1 MPTIPD
7 PEQIGPVDVAL
18 VLFEGNQFNGDVAP
32 AIAEL
37 QTSGIVR
44 IIDLAFV
51 TKAAD
56 GSTGYVEATD
66 TEVAEAFAG
75 LADEELDLLSDEDL
89 QGFADALEPNSSA
102 LAVVWENT
110 WAARLATALR
120 ESGGEVLAQI
130 RIPAANVAAALDAL
144 REE

>member
-1 MPTIPD
+1 MAELPD
-7 PEQIGPVDVAL
+7 PATIGPVDIAVI
-18 VLFEGNQFNGDVAP
+18 VFEGNRFNGGVAP
-32 AIAEL
+32 AIADL
-37 QTSGIVR
+37 QGSGTVR
-44 IIDLAFV
+44 ILDLAFV
-51 TKAAD
+51 TKAQD
-56 GSTGYVEATD
+56 GTTGYVEATD
-66 TEVAEAFAG
+66 SEVAAAFAG

>member
-1 MPTIPD
+1 
-7 PEQIGPVDVAL
+7 
-18 VLFEGNQFNGDVAP
+18 
-32 AIAEL
+32 
-37 QTSGIVR
+37 
-44 IIDLAFV
+44 V
-51 TKAAD
+51 TKAQD
-56 GSTGYVEATD
+56 GTTGYVEATD
-66 TEVAEAFAG
+66 SEVAAAFAG
-75 LADEELDLLSDEDL
+75 LADEELDLLSGEDL

-120 ESGGEVLAQI
+120 ESGGEVVAQI

>member
-37 QTSGIVR
+37 QNSGIVR

-110 WAARLATALR
+110 WAARLATAVR
-120 ESGGEVLAQI
+120 DSGGEVVAQI
-130 RIPAANVAAALDAL
+130 RIPAANVAAALEAL
-144 REE
+144 RED

>member
-1 MPTIPD
+1 MPIP
-7 PEQIGPVDVAL
+7 EAGQIGPVDVAL
-18 VLFEGNQFNGDVAP
+18 VLFEGNRFNGDVAP

-37 QTSGIVR
+37 QSSGIVR

-56 GSTGYVEATD
+56 GTTGYIEATD
-66 TEVAEAFAG
+66 SEVADAFAG

-89 QGFADALEPNSSA
+89 EGFADALEPNSSA

-144 REE
+144 RED

>member
-110 WAARLATALR
+110 WAARLATAVR
-120 ESGGEVLAQI
+120 DSGGEVVAQI
-130 RIPAANVAAALDAL
+130 RIPAANVAAALEAL
-144 REE
+144 RED